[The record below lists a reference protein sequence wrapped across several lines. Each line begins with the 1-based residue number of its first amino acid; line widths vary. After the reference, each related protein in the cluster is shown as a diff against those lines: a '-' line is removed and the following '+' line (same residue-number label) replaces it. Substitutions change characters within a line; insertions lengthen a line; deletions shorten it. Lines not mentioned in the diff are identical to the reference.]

1 MKKLDGEGSKRSLL
15 EFKVEDRMM
24 KTIRYAVLMV
34 ICFSGIAFGEQVK
47 LNVALE
53 KPLLMAGRKQTTYL
67 KVGLTGFELD
77 DAADRAPVNVA
88 IVLDKSGSMSGQKI
102 EKAKEA
108 AIMVLDLLDH
118 SDIVSVIAYNNNVE
132 VLVPATKMSNRRG
145 IRSAIRGLRAG
156 GSTALFAGVSKGAA
170 EVRKFLR
177 RNRVNRV
184 ILLSDGIA
192 NVGPS
197 SPGELGSL
205 GSALI
210 EEGISVTT
218 IGLGLNYNEDLL
230 TRLAYK
236 SDGNHAF
243 AQSAND
249 LAKIFKYEFG
259 DVLSVAAQEVVVR
272 INCAR
277 GIRPVRVLGREADI
291 AGRTV
296 TANINQLYSGQ
307 EKFVLLEVEIPA
319 FAARSVCE
327 VATVTV
333 TYANM
338 STSTTDRLTSTV
350 AARFTNSP
358 ALVESEID
366 KDVAVDALKLV
377 ANERSRLAVALR
389 DKGQIEDA
397 RELLE
402 YNVRELKKYGKKY
415 DSPVLE
421 KEAAVNIK
429 DAKGLKE
436 KEWNETRKKMRSSQ
450 HKTDMQQT
458 W

>member
-1 MKKLDGEGSKRSLL
+1 
-15 EFKVEDRMM
+15 M

-34 ICFSGIAFGEQVK
+34 MCFAGIAVAEQVK

-108 AIMVLDLLDH
+108 AMMVLERLNRD
-118 SDIVSVIAYNNNVE
+118 DIVSVIAYSNTVE

-145 IRSAIRGLRAG
+145 MRSAIRGLTAG

-218 IGLGLNYNEDLL
+218 IGLGLDYNEDLL

-243 AQSAND
+243 AQTAHD
-249 LAKIFKYEFG
+249 LARIFKYEFG

-272 INCAR
+272 IDCAR

-291 AGRTV
+291 AGRRV
-296 TANINQLYSGQ
+296 TASINQLYSGQ
-307 EKFVLLEVEIPA
+307 EKYILLEVEIPA
-319 FAARSVCE
+319 SAPRSVRE
-327 VATVTV
+327 VATVSV

-338 STSTTDRLTSTV
+338 STNTTDRLTSTV
-350 AARFTNSP
+350 AARFTDSP
-358 ALVESEID
+358 KLVESEINT
-366 KDVAVDALKLV
+366 DVAVDALKLV
-377 ANERSRLAVALR
+377 ANDRNRLAVALR
-389 DKGQIEDA
+389 DKGQIDEA
-397 RELLE
+397 RQVLRDNVSEL
-402 YNVRELKKYGKKY
+402 RKYSKKY
-415 DSPVLE
+415 DSPALE
-421 KEAAVNIK
+421 REALRNDVDGDGLEAGRWKER
-429 DAKGLKE
+429 
-436 KEWNETRKKMRSSQ
+436 RKKMRKEQ
-450 HKTDMQQT
+450 HKIEIQQD